1 VSTPVSSSES
11 SELDG
16 VSLLPVLSSGRSGL
30 LSGVTLDV
38 QTSAAL
44 TGSGQTSHF
53 SVLVDTVADP
63 VDSGVLSDDFV
74 GGVDHDDLEVFVG
87 GVLTSPVRVEDSKTT
102 NSSADSLFGDISQI
116 SGELELDNTLTG
128 GLTVDYTLGDGFL
141 SAASSNSDSVDNV
154 TLLLLVSQSSGFIRS
169 GGSGASVDGGQLSEL
184 PSSDSENEAHDI
196 RLLSLPKLFKIF
208 VGTHF

>member
-1 VSTPVSSSES
+1 M
-11 SELDG
+11 
-16 VSLLPVLSSGRSGL
+16 
-30 LSGVTLDV
+30 
-38 QTSAAL
+38 
-44 TGSGQTSHF
+44 
-53 SVLVDTVADP
+53 LVDTVDDP
-63 VDSGVLSDDFV
+63 VDSGVLSDGFV

-87 GVLTSPVRVEDSKTT
+87 GILTSPVGVEDSKTT
-102 NSSADSLFGDISQI
+102 DSSADSLFGDISQI